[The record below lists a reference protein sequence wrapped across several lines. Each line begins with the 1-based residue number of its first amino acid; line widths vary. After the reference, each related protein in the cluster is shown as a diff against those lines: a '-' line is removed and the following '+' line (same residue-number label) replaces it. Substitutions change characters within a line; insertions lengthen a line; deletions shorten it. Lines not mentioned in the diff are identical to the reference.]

1 MRPMQTNLATQLPAT
16 RIVTLPGGRRIGC
29 AEYGDPQG
37 LPVLALHGTP
47 GSRLMFALSDG
58 AARGRGLRLIA
69 PERPGYGLSDY
80 RPCASLAQSADD
92 VGAVA
97 DAYDLERF
105 ALIGVSGGGPY
116 AIAAAAALADRVVL
130 LALAGPVGPIFDLA
144 RRIRVSRAHFLLFR
158 VLARSAFGPRTL
170 FRMLRHMALN
180 SPDRAY
186 RWLLRRVRS
195 SDRDILV
202 RAEVRASL
210 QAAIREGLRPGIE
223 GAVQDLRL
231 YCGPWGVPL
240 AEIDVPTILWQ
251 GSEDTI
257 VPPAAA
263 YALAQT
269 LPNCRLH
276 VVPAGHYW
284 VFGQFGLI
292 LDAVA
297 AALRAD
303 AGTAGATSTGG
314 IA

>member
-1 MRPMQTNLATQLPAT
+1 M
-16 RIVTLPGGRRIGC
+16 V
-29 AEYGDPQG
+29 
-37 LPVLALHGTP
+37 
-47 GSRLMFALSDG
+47 
-58 AARGRGLRLIA
+58 
-69 PERPGYGLSDY
+69 
-80 RPCASLAQSADD
+80 
-92 VGAVA
+92 
-97 DAYDLERF
+97 
-105 ALIGVSGGGPY
+105 
-116 AIAAAAALADRVVL
+116 
-130 LALAGPVGPIFDLA
+130 
-144 RRIRVSRAHFLLFR
+144 
-158 VLARSAFGPRTL
+158 
-170 FRMLRHMALN
+170 LN

-195 SDRDILV
+195 PDRDILA

-210 QAAIREGLRPGIE
+210 QAAMREGLRPGIE

-231 YCGPWGVPL
+231 YCGPWGLPL

-263 YALAQT
+263 FALAQT
-269 LPNCRLH
+269 LPNCRLD
-276 VVPAGHYW
+276 VIPAGHYW